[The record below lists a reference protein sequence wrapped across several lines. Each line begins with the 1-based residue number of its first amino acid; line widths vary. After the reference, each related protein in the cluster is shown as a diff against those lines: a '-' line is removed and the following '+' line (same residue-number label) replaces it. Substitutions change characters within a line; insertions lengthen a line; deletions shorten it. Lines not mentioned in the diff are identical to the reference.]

1 MLYLIKTINL
11 NIMKKITLLIFLM
24 TLSFGYAQDPATGP
38 TDPIARIA
46 TDVKSIY
53 NGIVSPVAPQYTNEP
68 NGTFDSFG
76 GSTIV
81 GAVTLGDGNTV
92 VKYTNHLFSG
102 IRAGAG
108 DLDVSQMTKL
118 HIDVYSPGFTA
129 FNIKL
134 EAVNGSNVE
143 LPVPGA
149 KVQGS
154 WNSYDI
160 DLSGYAAVDLVHLKW
175 IVPVSYTG
183 TGETLYIDNVYFYR
197 PAAPVGTPV
206 IGSLLL
212 PSKNFGDAPFNLTA
226 PTSDS
231 PGAFSYTSSN
241 SSVATI
247 LGNQVTIVGA
257 GTSIITAIQ
266 AASGAFLTGN
276 VTANL
281 VVSEVPLDAA
291 PTPPVR
297 LPADV
302 ISLFSNAYTNV
313 AIDTW
318 SAEWDDS
325 TQEDVLIA
333 GNATKKVTFTN
344 FLGVVFSG
352 AGNHIDATNMTHFH
366 MDFWLPNNINLIG
379 KVMNPKFI
387 EFNGTASE
395 ASNLLLTYLPT
406 EKGTWV
412 SIDAPFTNFSSQDRN
427 DLAQFII
434 TSNVGLAY
442 IDNIYLY
449 KAAVVVPSEVPLTAA
464 PIPPVRNSW
473 DVISLFSNAYTN
485 KTINSWSA
493 ANDDSSQEDLQI
505 VGDDTKKITFGN
517 FLGIDFSGAG
527 NHIDATNMTK
537 FHMDLWLPSSINLIG
552 KVMNPKFVEFN
563 GTASEASSLLLT
575 YLPTVSGTWISIDAS
590 LTAFAGSQDRNDL
603 AQLILTSNTGIAY
616 VDNIYLYR
624 PATLGT
630 TKFDKSNVK
639 MYPNPVKNTLTI
651 EANAS
656 INRVSIYNI
665 LGQEVM
671 VSSPKTNATTLQ
683 TSSLQKGVY
692 VVKMDIDGAIST
704 SKIIK
709 E

>member
-1 MLYLIKTINL
+1 
-11 NIMKKITLLIFLM
+11 MKKITLLIFLM

-53 NGIVSPVAPQYTNEP
+53 NGIASPIAPQYSNEP

-81 GAVTLGDGNTV
+81 GAVTLADGNTV
-92 VKYTNHLFSG
+92 VKYTNHLYSG

-129 FNIKL
+129 FAIKL

-143 LPVPGA
+143 LSVPGA
-149 KVQGS
+149 HVQGS
-154 WNSYDI
+154 WNSFDI
-160 DLSGYAAVDLVHLKW
+160 DLSNYSAVDLVHLKW
-175 IVPVSYTG
+175 IVPVSYTPP
-183 TGETLYIDNVYFYR
+183 GETLYIDNVYFYR

-206 IGSLLL
+206 IGSLTV
-212 PSKNFGDAPFNLTA
+212 PAKNLGDAPFNLTA

-241 SSVATI
+241 LSVATI
-247 LGNQVTIVGA
+247 SGNTVTVVGA

-266 AASGAFLTGN
+266 AASPPFLTGS

-281 VVSEVPLDAA
+281 VVSEVPTVAA

-302 ISLFSNAYTNV
+302 ISLFSDAYTNI
-313 AIDTW
+313 AIDSW
-318 SAEWDDS
+318 SATWDDS
-325 TQEDVLIA
+325 SIEDVLIA
-333 GNATKKVTFTN
+333 GNATKKLTIAN
-344 FLGVVFSG
+344 FLGVEFSG
-352 AGNHIDATNMTHFH
+352 AGHHIDATNMTYFH
-366 MDFWLPNNINLIG
+366 MDFWLPSTVDLVG
-379 KVMNPKFI
+379 KVINPKFSQWGGGAG
-387 EFNGTASE
+387 EVSA
-395 ASNLLLTYLPT
+395 LLLTYLPT
-406 EKGTWV
+406 EKGAWV
-412 SIDAPFTNFSSQDRN
+412 SIDAPLSIFAGNQNRN
-427 DLAQFII
+427 DLAQFLI
-434 TSNVGLAY
+434 TSNTSLVYL
-442 IDNIYLY
+442 DNIYLY
-449 KAAVVVPSEVPLTAA
+449 KQGVIVPSEVPLTAA
-464 PIPPVRNSW
+464 PVPPVRNSW
-473 DVISLFSNAYTN
+473 DVISLYSNAYSN
-485 KTINSWSA
+485 VAIDSWSA
-493 ANDDSSQEDLQI
+493 GFDDSSQEDLQI

-517 FLGIDFSGAG
+517 FLGVDFSGAG
-527 NHIDATNMTK
+527 HHINASAMTK
-537 FHMDLWLPSSINLIG
+537 FHMDFWLPSSINLIG

-563 GTASEASSLLLT
+563 GTAGEVSSLIYT
-575 YLPTVSGTWISIDAS
+575 YLPTLSGTWISIDAP
-590 LTAFAGSQDRNDL
+590 LTAFVGNQDRNDL

-616 VDNIYLYR
+616 MDNLYLYR

-630 TKFDKSNVK
+630 TKFDKSNIK

-656 INRVSIYNI
+656 INKVSIYNI
-665 LGQEVM
+665 LGQEVL
-671 VSSPKTNATTLQ
+671 VSSPKTNATTIQ
-683 TSSLQKGVY
+683 TSGLQKGVY
-692 VVKMDIDGAIST
+692 VVKTDIDGAIST

>member
-1 MLYLIKTINL
+1 
-11 NIMKKITLLIFLM
+11 MKKITLLIILLTFSL
-24 TLSFGYAQDPATGP
+24 GYAQDPATGP
-38 TDPIARIA
+38 TAPIARIA

-53 NGIVSPVAPQYTNEP
+53 NGIETPVAPQYTNEP
-68 NGTFDSFG
+68 NGPGAFDSFG

-81 GAVTLGDGNTV
+81 GATTLADGNTV
-92 VKYTNHLFSG
+92 VKYINHLYSG

-129 FNIKL
+129 FRIKL
-134 EAVNGSNVE
+134 EAVNGTNVE
-143 LPVPGA
+143 LDVPGPR
-149 KVQGS
+149 VQGS
-154 WNSYDI
+154 WNSYDL
-160 DLSGYAAVDLVHLKW
+160 DLSNYSAVDLVHLKW
-175 IVPVSYTG
+175 IVPVSYTPP
-183 TGETLYIDNVYFYR
+183 GETLYIDNVYFYR

-206 IGSLLL
+206 IGSLTV
-212 PSKNFGDAPFNLTA
+212 PAKNLGDGPFNLTA

-231 PGAFSYTSSN
+231 PGAFTYTSSN
-241 SSVATI
+241 TSVATI
-247 LGNQVTIVGA
+247 LGNTVTIVGA
-257 GTSIITAIQ
+257 GISIITANQ

-281 VVSEVPLDAA
+281 IVAEVPLVAA
-291 PTPPVR
+291 PTPPAR

-313 AIDTW
+313 PINTW

-325 TQEDVLIA
+325 TQEDIVIA
-333 GNATKKVTFTN
+333 GNDTKKILFSN
-344 FLGVVFSG
+344 FLGVDFSG
-352 AGNHIDATNMTHFH
+352 AGNRINATNMTHFH
-366 MDFWLPNNINLIG
+366 MDFWLPNTVNLIG
-379 KVMNPKFI
+379 RVLIPKFI
-387 EFNGTASE
+387 EFNGTAAE
-395 ASNLLLTYLPT
+395 ASSLLLTYLPT

-412 SIDAPFTNFSSQDRN
+412 SVDAPLTDFTGNQDRN
-427 DLAQFII
+427 DLAQLILS
-434 TSNVGLAY
+434 SNIGLVY
-442 IDNIYLY
+442 MDNIYLY
-449 KAAVVVPSEVPLTAA
+449 KVIVQPPSEVPLVAA
-464 PIPPVRNSW
+464 PVPPVRNSW
-473 DVISLFSNAYTN
+473 DVISIFSNAYTN
-485 KTINSWSA
+485 KTIDSWSIA
-493 ANDDSSQEDLQI
+493 ADDSSQEDVVI

-517 FLGIDFSGAG
+517 YLGIGFSGAG
-527 NHIDATNMTK
+527 NHIDATAMTR
-537 FHMDLWLPSSINLIG
+537 FHMDFWLPSSINLIG

-575 YLPTVSGTWISIDAS
+575 YLPTVSGTWISIDAP
-590 LTAFAGSQDRNDL
+590 LTAFAGNQDRNDL
-603 AQLILTSNTGIAY
+603 AQLLLTSNTGIAY

-630 TKFDKSNVK
+630 TKFDKSSVK

-651 EANAS
+651 EANAC
-656 INRVSIYNI
+656 INKISIYNI
-665 LGQEVM
+665 LGQEVL

>member
-1 MLYLIKTINL
+1 
-11 NIMKKITLLIFLM
+11 MKKITLLIILL
-24 TLSFGYAQDPATGP
+24 TISFGYAQDPATGP

-53 NGIVSPVAPQYTNEP
+53 NGIETPVAPQYTNEP

-81 GAVTLGDGNTV
+81 GATTLADGNTV
-92 VKYTNHLFSG
+92 VKYINHLYSG

-118 HIDVYSPGFTA
+118 HIDVYSPGFTV
-129 FNIKL
+129 FKIKL

-143 LPVPGA
+143 LDVPGA
-149 KVQGS
+149 HVQGS
-154 WNSYDI
+154 WNSFDI
-160 DLSGYAAVDLVHLKW
+160 DLSNYSAVDLAHLKW
-175 IVPVSYTG
+175 IVPVSYTPP
-183 TGETLYIDNVYFYR
+183 GETLYIDNVYFYR

-206 IGSLLL
+206 IGSLTL
-212 PSKNFGDAPFNLTA
+212 PAKNLGDAPFNITA

-241 SSVATI
+241 QSVATI
-247 LGNQVTIVGA
+247 LGNTVTIVGA
-257 GTSIITAIQ
+257 GTSTITAIQ

-281 VVSEVPLDAA
+281 VVSEVPTDAA

-297 LPADV
+297 IPADV

-313 AIDTW
+313 PINTW

-325 TQEDVLIA
+325 TQEDVVIA
-333 GNATKKVTFTN
+333 GNATKKILFSN
-344 FLGVVFSG
+344 FLGVDFSG
-352 AGNHIDATNMTHFH
+352 AGNHINATDMTHFH
-366 MDFWLPNNINLIG
+366 MDFWIPNTVNLIG
-379 KVMNPKFI
+379 RVLIPKFI
-387 EFNGTASE
+387 EFNGTAAE
-395 ASNLLLTYLPT
+395 ASSLLLTYLPT

-412 SIDAPFTNFSSQDRN
+412 SVDAPLADFTGNQDKN
-427 DLAQFII
+427 DLAQLII
-434 TSNVGLAY
+434 SSNIGLVY
-442 IDNIYLY
+442 MDNIYLY

-464 PIPPVRNSW
+464 PTPPVRNAW
-473 DVISLFSNAYTN
+473 DVISIFSNAYTN
-485 KTINSWSA
+485 KTIDSWSIA
-493 ANDDSSQEDLQI
+493 ADDSSQEDVVI

-517 FLGIDFSGAG
+517 YLGIGFSGAG

-603 AQLILTSNTGIAY
+603 AQLLLTSNTGIAY

-630 TKFDKSNVK
+630 TKFDKSSVK

-651 EANAS
+651 EASAS

-665 LGQEVM
+665 LGQEVL

-683 TSSLQKGVY
+683 TNSLQKGVY
-692 VVKMDIDGAIST
+692 VVKMDIDGAVST